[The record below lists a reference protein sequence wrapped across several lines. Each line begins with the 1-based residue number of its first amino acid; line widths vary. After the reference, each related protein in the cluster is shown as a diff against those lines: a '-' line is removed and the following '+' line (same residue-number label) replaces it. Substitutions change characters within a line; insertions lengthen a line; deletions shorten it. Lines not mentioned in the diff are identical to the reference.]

1 MEEEQN
7 IQPIENK
14 NVPEEMSVM
23 LTTRDGASVD
33 PFNSPTPGESLTLS
47 PDTKFPWERPPQ
59 YTEVRPYIEDIFLAI
74 TEEDK
79 YIELLGMYLDNTPI
93 DEIVQ
98 MILYTSMSS
107 GKINPDLMLLCIEPL
122 MYLLIAIAEQN
133 DIEPVIYEDEDED
146 FDDEQKEL
154 YMEESEKTL
163 SDMKPKQIRKSSVE
177 PSLLAKVKEL
187 PTAEELGVANKQEE
201 EEVEYWLKKIK
212 RVF

>member
-14 NVPEEMSVM
+14 NVPEEMSGM

-146 FDDEQKEL
+146 LDDEQKEL
-154 YMEESEKTL
+154 YMKESEKTL

-187 PTAEELGVANKQEE
+187 PTAEELGGDNEQEE
-201 EEVEYWLKKIK
+201 EEAE
-212 RVF
+212 

>member
-14 NVPEEMSVM
+14 NVPEEMSGM
-23 LTTRDGASVD
+23 LTTRDGASID

-146 FDDEQKEL
+146 LDDEQKEL
-154 YMEESEKTL
+154 YMKESEKTL

-187 PTAEELGVANKQEE
+187 PTAEELGVDNEQEE
-201 EEVEYWLKKIK
+201 EEVE
-212 RVF
+212 

>member
-14 NVPEEMSVM
+14 NVPEEMSGM

-163 SDMKPKQIRKSSVE
+163 SDMKPKEIRKSSVE

-187 PTAEELGVANKQEE
+187 PTAEELGVDNKQEE
-201 EEVEYWLKKIK
+201 EEVE
-212 RVF
+212 

>member
-14 NVPEEMSVM
+14 NVPEEMSGM

-154 YMEESEKTL
+154 YMAESEKTL

-187 PTAEELGVANKQEE
+187 PTAEELGVDNKQEE
-201 EEVEYWLKKIK
+201 EEVE
-212 RVF
+212 

>member
-1 MEEEQN
+1 MEEEMMNMQQSPTD
-7 IQPIENK
+7 QPIADATVE
-14 NVPEEMSVM
+14 SDGM
-23 LTTRDGASVD
+23 LPAGLGDLAIDD

-187 PTAEELGVANKQEE
+187 PTAEELGVDNKQEE
-201 EEVEYWLKKIK
+201 EEVE
-212 RVF
+212 

>member
-14 NVPEEMSVM
+14 NVPEEMSGM
-23 LTTRDGASVD
+23 LTTRDGASVA
-33 PFNSPTPGESLTLS
+33 PFNSPTPGESLPLS

-163 SDMKPKQIRKSSVE
+163 SDMKPKEIRKSSVE

-187 PTAEELGVANKQEE
+187 PTAEELGVDNKQEE
-201 EEVEYWLKKIK
+201 EEVE
-212 RVF
+212 

>member
-14 NVPEEMSVM
+14 NVPEEMSGM

-154 YMEESEKTL
+154 YMAESEKTL
-163 SDMKPKQIRKSSVE
+163 SDMKPKEIRKSSVE

-187 PTAEELGVANKQEE
+187 PTAEELGVDNKQEE
-201 EEVEYWLKKIK
+201 EEVE
-212 RVF
+212 

>member
-14 NVPEEMSVM
+14 NVPEEMSGM
-23 LTTRDGASVD
+23 LTTSDGVSID

-163 SDMKPKQIRKSSVE
+163 SDMKPKEIRKSSVE

-187 PTAEELGVANKQEE
+187 PTAEELGVDNKQEE
-201 EEVEYWLKKIK
+201 EEVE
-212 RVF
+212 

>member
-14 NVPEEMSVM
+14 NVPEEMSGM

-154 YMEESEKTL
+154 YMAESEKTL

-187 PTAEELGVANKQEE
+187 PTAEELGIDNKQEE
-201 EEVEYWLKKIK
+201 EEVE
-212 RVF
+212 

>member
-14 NVPEEMSVM
+14 NVPEEMSGM

-154 YMEESEKTL
+154 YMAESEKTL

-187 PTAEELGVANKQEE
+187 PTAEELGVNNKQEE
-201 EEVEYWLKKIK
+201 EEAE
-212 RVF
+212 

>member
-1 MEEEQN
+1 
-7 IQPIENK
+7 
-14 NVPEEMSVM
+14 
-23 LTTRDGASVD
+23 
-33 PFNSPTPGESLTLS
+33 
-47 PDTKFPWERPPQ
+47 
-59 YTEVRPYIEDIFLAI
+59 
-74 TEEDK
+74 
-79 YIELLGMYLDNTPI
+79 MYLDNTPI

-98 MILYTSMSS
+98 MILYTSISS

-154 YMEESEKTL
+154 YMAESEKTL

-187 PTAEELGVANKQEE
+187 PTAEELGVDNKQEE
-201 EEVEYWLKKIK
+201 EEVE
-212 RVF
+212 

>member
-1 MEEEQN
+1 MVDKVK
-7 IQPIENK
+7 ENQFDK
-14 NVPEEMSVM
+14 VGVN
-23 LTTRDGASVD
+23 
-33 PFNSPTPGESLTLS
+33 PFNAPIPGESLTVA
-47 PDTKFPWERPPQ
+47 PDSTHSWERPPQ

-187 PTAEELGVANKQEE
+187 PTAEELGVDNKQEE
-201 EEVEYWLKKIK
+201 EEVE
-212 RVF
+212 

>member
-14 NVPEEMSVM
+14 NVPEEMSGM

-154 YMEESEKTL
+154 YMAESEKTL

-187 PTAEELGVANKQEE
+187 PTAEELGVDNKQEE
-201 EEVEYWLKKIK
+201 EEAE
-212 RVF
+212 

>member
-14 NVPEEMSVM
+14 NVPEEMSGM

-98 MILYTSMSS
+98 TILYTSMSS

-146 FDDEQKEL
+146 FDDEQKKL

-187 PTAEELGVANKQEE
+187 PTAEELGVDNKQEE
-201 EEVEYWLKKIK
+201 EEVE
-212 RVF
+212 

>member
-14 NVPEEMSVM
+14 NVPEEMSGM

-187 PTAEELGVANKQEE
+187 PTAEELGVDNKQEE
-201 EEVEYWLKKIK
+201 EEVE
-212 RVF
+212 

>member
-1 MEEEQN
+1 MEAEMMNMQHSPTD
-7 IQPIENK
+7 QPIADATVE
-14 NVPEEMSVM
+14 SDGM
-23 LTTRDGASVD
+23 LPAGLGDLAIDD

-154 YMEESEKTL
+154 YMAESEKTL

-187 PTAEELGVANKQEE
+187 PTAEELGVDNKQEE
-201 EEVEYWLKKIK
+201 EEVE
-212 RVF
+212 

>member
-1 MEEEQN
+1 MEEEMMNMQQSPTD
-7 IQPIENK
+7 QPIADATVE
-14 NVPEEMSVM
+14 SDGM
-23 LTTRDGASVD
+23 LPAGLGDLAIDD

-154 YMEESEKTL
+154 YMAESEKTL

-187 PTAEELGVANKQEE
+187 PTAEELGVDNKQEE
-201 EEVEYWLKKIK
+201 EEVE
-212 RVF
+212 